1 MAHQTQARDAEIIFS
16 PGSTEEQRG
25 DAVAE
30 LLRLVSDMEHPAIFE
45 LAVYDDLREVEV
57 EV

>member
-1 MAHQTQARDAEIIFS
+1 MAHQTQARDAEIIFT
-16 PGSTEEQRG
+16 PGSTEEQRA

-30 LLRLVSDMEHPAIFE
+30 LLRLASNMEHPALFE
-45 LAVYDDLREVEV
+45 LAVYDDVREVEV